1 MKLSTRSRFSQS
13 SGFTLVELLVVIAII
28 AILASVLAVSA
39 GAVIKSANRAK
50 VNANASQIQTAALNY
65 YTEYGVYP
73 APSDQPAGTDFVL
86 GDASTNEKDW
96 SDLIDGLSGGV
107 SPSSGKTVTTSTV
120 NNTRGIA
127 FLTMKNSDVVGGSST
142 TTADAPKNLVAP
154 SGGTSVTYNIAVDYD
169 YDGVLGIT
177 PSKATMP
184 NFATSTST
192 SLSQTG
198 GSSSAGV
205 AIWVNT
211 TGYTT
216 GSTNA
221 LNGNLWVKTY

>member
-73 APSDQPAGTDFVL
+73 APSAQTAGTDFSFK
-86 GDASTNEKDW
+86 DTDTTDW
-96 SDLIDGLSGGV
+96 SNLIDGLSGGI
-107 SPSSGKTVTTSTV
+107 SPSSGKAVTTSTV
-120 NNTRGIA
+120 NNTRGIV
-127 FLTMKNSDVVGGSST
+127 FLTMKNSDVVGGSSP

-154 SGGTSVTYNIAVDYD
+154 SGNTSVTYNIAIDYD
-169 YDGVLGIT
+169 YDGILGIA
-177 PSKATMP
+177 PSAVTTMP
-184 NFATSTST
+184 NFATSTAT

>member
-1 MKLSTRSRFSQS
+1 MKLSTRSRSSQS

-73 APSDQPAGTDFVL
+73 APSDQTAGTDFVL
-86 GDASTNEKDW
+86 ADATANEKDW
-96 SDLIDGLSGGV
+96 SDLIDGLSGGI

-120 NNTRGIA
+120 NNTRGIV
-127 FLTMKNSDVVGGSST
+127 FLTMKNSDVIGGSGT
-142 TTADAPKNLVAP
+142 GPDAPKNLVAP
-154 SGGTSVTYNIAVDYD
+154 SGGTSVTYNIAIDYD

-184 NFATSTST
+184 NFATGTST

-216 GSTNA
+216 GTTNA